1 MTPVRLFLL
10 TLIAMIAFAG
20 NSILGRIGLVE
31 GGIGAGSFALIRL
44 VSGAAILTLMLGPKK
59 VSRSGDWPGAM
70 ALFVYAAFFS
80 YAYIGIDAGVGALLL
95 FAVVQIVMVGAG
107 IARGETMHLRQWL
120 GLGVAFSAL
129 VWWLLPGAQSPPLAS
144 AAAMILAG
152 AAWAVYSLFGLSG
165 AEPVARTAGN
175 FLRAAVIACLVI
187 PLCLWV
193 QPEPW
198 PHALGVIL
206 AVASGAITSA
216 LGYAI
221 WYKALPHLTANSA
234 GISQLTVP
242 VIAAIGGVILLGET
256 LSLKFGIV
264 SLLILGGVAIATLK
278 LR

>member
-1 MTPVRLFLL
+1 M
-10 TLIAMIAFAG
+10 
-20 NSILGRIGLVE
+20 
-31 GGIGAGSFALIRL
+31 SF
-44 VSGAAILTLMLGPKK
+44 G
-59 VSRSGDWPGAM
+59 
-70 ALFVYAAFFS
+70 
-80 YAYIGIDAGVGALLL
+80 
-95 FAVVQIVMVGAG
+95 
-107 IARGETMHLRQWL
+107 
-120 GLGVAFSAL
+120 
-129 VWWLLPGAQSPPLAS
+129 
-144 AAAMILAG
+144 
-152 AAWAVYSLFGLSG
+152 
-165 AEPVARTAGN
+165 
-175 FLRAAVIACLVI
+175 IACLVI

-206 AVASGAITSA
+206 AVASGVITSA

-278 LR
+278 PR